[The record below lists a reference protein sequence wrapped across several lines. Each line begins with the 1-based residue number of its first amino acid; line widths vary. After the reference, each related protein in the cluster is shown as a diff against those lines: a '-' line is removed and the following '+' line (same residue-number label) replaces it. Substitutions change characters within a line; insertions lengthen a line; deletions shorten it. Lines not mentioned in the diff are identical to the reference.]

1 MRTYSI
7 VNLRQNSPE
16 WHEWR
21 QGGIGCSEAP
31 YIARGRESKSWAR
44 LLSQKCGEAECFSGN
59 EAMERGLELE
69 PKARSRFQRKVGIK
83 MNPACLQSNEH
94 EWLQCSVDGL
104 SDDGNRVLEIKC
116 GEGIY
121 HRVSQAKTFPKD
133 LFAQLQHILAVTD
146 LPVIDFFCYWP
157 GLKDIHL
164 KIARHDAWIDDLIS
178 VEHDFWLQVCRR
190 RR

>member
-1 MRTYSI
+1 
-7 VNLRQNSPE
+7 
-16 WHEWR
+16 
-21 QGGIGCSEAP
+21 
-31 YIARGRESKSWAR
+31 
-44 LLSQKCGEAECFSGN
+44 
-59 EAMERGLELE
+59 MERGLELE
-69 PKARSRFQRKVGIK
+69 PKARSRFQRKVGIE

-104 SDDGNRVLEIKC
+104 SDDGSRVLEIKC

-157 GLKDIHL
+157 GLKDIHR

-178 VEHDFWLQVCRR
+178 AEHDFWLQVCRR